1 MLSYITA
8 VMVSI
13 FVAWFTG
20 YIRIDGTL
28 DTDGWFL
35 LATGRE
41 IVHNGIP
48 FENPWSL
55 DPGQGIIV
63 QQWLHDVWL
72 YGWYSLAGYTGVAT
86 SVVVPLAIA
95 AIAYYFLIERLTRGC
110 RHQGIT
116 WLLYAVGFFHMF
128 TYISIRPTLWS
139 AGCLFVTLNILFAWH
154 EDGNVRALWLLP
166 AVTLLQ
172 VNLQAALW
180 PLCLAACLSFL
191 LPEIGELHIK
201 TFKTDMVAWYTYR
214 IPLLRA
220 CLLMCIASLSIPT
233 DSAGRSTQCSLWEP
247 RPTAMSLAR
256 CDHLSL
262 VRMIPMPSSVRL
274 CVSSF
279 PSLSQLLKE
288 KFRVPACSHFGL
300 RRW

>member
-1 MLSYITA
+1 MNFLKAIVGQAGSAVRAPSRQMVEMTGFFQGARFAWREVERYMVLNRAHTEKSDSGDSTRPLRMLSYITA

-20 YIRIDGTL
+20 YIRTDGTL

-116 WLLYAVGFFHMF
+116 WLLYAVGFF
-128 TYISIRPTLWS
+128 
-139 AGCLFVTLNILFAWH
+139 
-154 EDGNVRALWLLP
+154 
-166 AVTLLQ
+166 
-172 VNLQAALW
+172 
-180 PLCLAACLSFL
+180 
-191 LPEIGELHIK
+191 
-201 TFKTDMVAWYTYR
+201 
-214 IPLLRA
+214 
-220 CLLMCIASLSIPT
+220 
-233 DSAGRSTQCSLWEP
+233 
-247 RPTAMSLAR
+247 
-256 CDHLSL
+256 
-262 VRMIPMPSSVRL
+262 
-274 CVSSF
+274 
-279 PSLSQLLKE
+279 
-288 KFRVPACSHFGL
+288 
-300 RRW
+300 

>member
-1 MLSYITA
+1 MVLDRVHTEKSGSGDSTRPLRMLSYITA
-8 VMVSI
+8 AMVSI
-13 FVAWFTG
+13 FIAWFTG
-20 YIRIDGTL
+20 YIRVDGTL

-41 IVHNGIP
+41 IVHHGIP

-55 DPGQGIIV
+55 DSGQGIIV

-191 LPEIGELHIK
+191 
-201 TFKTDMVAWYTYR
+201 
-214 IPLLRA
+214 
-220 CLLMCIASLSIPT
+220 
-233 DSAGRSTQCSLWEP
+233 
-247 RPTAMSLAR
+247 
-256 CDHLSL
+256 
-262 VRMIPMPSSVRL
+262 
-274 CVSSF
+274 
-279 PSLSQLLKE
+279 
-288 KFRVPACSHFGL
+288 
-300 RRW
+300 